1 MVSAQFYFCEFRVIL
16 FLLIMPQD
24 LLSLNSS
31 SAMLSLKSNQKLK
44 SENNCF
50 FVFWG
55 FFYDTTTVLQFKTL
69 FRVRSSKTS
78 VESAG
83 GWGEEAVSSQNTDGF
98 CHLILTISKTC
109 VDWGVC
115 LNTVS
120 MYVQVS
126 KWMWLQ
132 QRKLY
137 LGVGG
142 TSSGNEVA
150 QASSRKEHWECLA
163 GL

>member
-1 MVSAQFYFCEFRVIL
+1 MVSAQFYFCEFRVII

-31 SAMLSLKSNQKLK
+31 STMLSLKSNQNLNLK
-44 SENNCF
+44 TIA
-50 FVFWG
+50 FWE
-55 FFYDTTTVLQFKTL
+55 FFYDTTIMLQFKTL

-78 VESAG
+78 VESTG
-83 GWGEEAVSSQNTDGF
+83 GQGEEAVSSQNTAVF

-120 MYVQVS
+120 VYVQAS

-132 QRKLY
+132 HRKLY